1 MKYKPIKPLKK
12 QELARGTFLCQ
23 TFFALI
29 ELKSLTKKY
38 GAIKNQKV
46 VLLLYWKPSKKKSI
60 TSKWFISVDHDQ
72 RKLEFEIFHSFVF
85 ICDHR
90 YDL

>member
-38 GAIKNQKV
+38 GAIKNQNV
-46 VLLLYWKPSKKKSI
+46 VLLLYRKPSKKGQLLLNDLFQLMMIKENWNLKYSI
-60 TSKWFISVDHDQ
+60 PLF
-72 RKLEFEIFHSFVF
+72 LY
-85 ICDHR
+85 DHR

>member
-38 GAIKNQKV
+38 GPIKNQKSCPVV
-46 VLLLYWKPSKKKSI
+46 VLKTIKKKVNY
-60 TSKWFISVDHDQ
+60 F
-72 RKLEFEIFHSFVF
+72 
-85 ICDHR
+85 
-90 YDL
+90 